1 MSTGEGPTYTLIV
14 DTSAM
19 LGEHLTLSCSAV
31 MLGMT
36 KPGPAT
42 VRGRRT
48 VFLRVL
54 VISSYS
60 TAGSAVSLAAA
71 PAFASAT

>member
-1 MSTGEGPTYTLIV
+1 MLGGPTLPPEI
-14 DTSAM
+14 DTNAM
-19 LGEHLTLSCSAV
+19 LGGHPTLSCSAV

-36 KPGPAT
+36 KPGPAIF
-42 VRGRRT
+42 RGRRT

-54 VISSYS
+54 VTSSYS
-60 TAGSAVSLAAA
+60 VAASDVSLAAA